1 MTGILTR
8 RATGPFEYFLL
19 SRSVSWAGNAVSA
32 VALPIL
38 MFQETGSAAMSGLL
52 AVCEAVPYLLFGLPA
67 GALVDR
73 WDQRRTMTMTSW
85 LSAAVT
91 ATIPLAAAA
100 GILVPIHLLAV
111 ATLLAVLFVFFDAA
125 SFGTV
130 PALVGRDGIARA
142 TARMLTVSTVIG
154 IIGPAVGGVLAAAIG
169 GAWVL
174 ALDSASYI
182 AGALLLLRIHW
193 TQPEREVRRGLATLR
208 TEITE
213 GIHFI
218 RRTPVVRDLTL
229 IGVGNS
235 FTGGAVAGL
244 VIVMAA
250 RGLGLNADDGTIGLL
265 FGGAAIGTLAAARL
279 IEPAQARLGIGTITL
294 GALALNAVFLGAWA
308 ASTTLLTGIIALMAW
323 QAMNS
328 VVSLNGI
335 VVRQT
340 LTPAHLQGR
349 VNTTARMIAW
359 GGQPFGAGIGG
370 LCADAFGVRAAIL
383 IAGSGVLLSL
393 AAGSLSALPRTGKL
407 ACLRSSADAADASS
421 PS

>member
-1 MTGILTR
+1 MTGLLTR
-8 RATGPFEYFLL
+8 RGTGPFEYFLL

-52 AVCEAVPYLLFGLPA
+52 AMCEAVPYLLLGLPV

-73 WDQRRTMTMTSW
+73 WDQRRTMTVTSW

-91 ATIPLAAAA
+91 ATIPLAATA
-100 GILVPIHLLAV
+100 GNLVPLHLLAV

-154 IIGPAVGGVLAAAIG
+154 IIGPAAGGVLTAAIG

-174 ALDSASYI
+174 AVDSVSYI
-182 AGALLLLRIHW
+182 AGALLLARIHW
-193 TQPEREVRRGLATLR
+193 DQPERENRRGLAALR
-208 TEITE
+208 AEIAE

-218 RRTPVVRDLTL
+218 RRTPVIRDLTL
-229 IGVGNS
+229 IGIGNS

-244 VIVMAA
+244 VVVMAA
-250 RGLGLNADDGTIGLL
+250 RGLGLNTDDGTIGLL
-265 FGGAAIGTLAAARL
+265 FGGAAVGSLAAARL
-279 IEPAQARLGIGTITL
+279 IEPAQARFGIGTITL
-294 GALALNAVFLGAWA
+294 GALGLNAVFLGAWA
-308 ASTTLLTGIIALMAW
+308 ASTTLAAGILALLGW
-323 QAMNS
+323 QATNS
-328 VVSLNGI
+328 LISLNGI

-340 LTPAHLQGR
+340 LTPASLQGR

-370 LCADAFGVRAAIL
+370 LCAETWGVRAAVL
-383 IAGSGVLLSL
+383 IAGTGVLISL
-393 AAGSLSALPRTGKL
+393 AAGSLSSLPRTGML
-407 ACLRSSADAADASS
+407 VHVRAATHAG
-421 PS
+421 

>member
-174 ALDSASYI
+174 ALDSA
-182 AGALLLLRIHW
+182 
-193 TQPEREVRRGLATLR
+193 
-208 TEITE
+208 
-213 GIHFI
+213 
-218 RRTPVVRDLTL
+218 
-229 IGVGNS
+229 
-235 FTGGAVAGL
+235 
-244 VIVMAA
+244 
-250 RGLGLNADDGTIGLL
+250 TIS
-265 FGGAAIGTLAAARL
+265 
-279 IEPAQARLGIGTITL
+279 PAPCSCY
-294 GALALNAVFLGAWA
+294 
-308 ASTTLLTGIIALMAW
+308 ASTGHSRSARSAGGSPPC
-323 QAMNS
+323 APR
-328 VVSLNGI
+328 SLK
-335 VVRQT
+335 
-340 LTPAHLQGR
+340 
-349 VNTTARMIAW
+349 
-359 GGQPFGAGIGG
+359 
-370 LCADAFGVRAAIL
+370 
-383 IAGSGVLLSL
+383 GS
-393 AAGSLSALPRTGKL
+393 T
-407 ACLRSSADAADASS
+407 SSAAHRLSGT
-421 PS
+421 